1 MKCLK
6 RRQYACEI
14 LFFYMFFHYQKPQ
27 QADSQ
32 KVRLLRSAKAEKFC
46 VFCPHRPTEI
56 KQLPDEI
63 KAEYV
68 TRHHKTTQ
76 SKGRIRGL
84 ARHLDDDELNI
95 NALSN
100 LFEWALPKQGENN
113 SIGNYQCC
121 CLERSLSRRD
131 TFQYIF
137 ARLFHITH
145 E

>member
-1 MKCLK
+1 MKYCFFICFSTIKNRNRLTPK
-6 RRQYACEI
+6 KLGCCGRR
-14 LFFYMFFHYQKPQ
+14 KP
-27 QADSQ
+27 
-32 KVRLLRSAKAEKFC
+32 KKFC
-46 VFCPHRPTEI
+46 QSSPHRPTEI

-63 KAEYV
+63 IAEYV